1 MSRDRGGLAVP
12 VELFGGRLKLP
23 PISPPGF
30 LVGTGLELRR
40 RLLRLADRILPP
52 EIAVLDHAAGLA
64 EAAVLGA
71 IVELGVADHIVDAPR
86 SAADLAEVIEG
97 PVDAES
103 LHRMLRYAAV
113 FDLVALDADGCFHAT
128 PFTRVLDS
136 RAADSIA
143 PWCRYFVS
151 KSNVAAWADLAATVR
166 TGESAFRRVHGASVW
181 DYFDAHPDEGRTFAA
196 AMRHLTEGVAP
207 SVADACPFDGAGTVC
222 DVAGGSGALLAAF
235 LSRHPS
241 SRGVLVEAALVLEVA
256 DRYLGEAGVRD
267 RVTFVEGDIFG
278 GFAAEAGLYL
288 MKDILHDWDD
298 AACARILA
306 NTRAAMPP
314 GARLVLVENVI
325 EPNDIDHFVTFAD
338 MQMMVALDEGRQRSV
353 AELQSLLCE
362 AGFEPGPVRKTATV
376 VHLVEGIAV

>member
-166 TGESAFRRVHGASVW
+166 TGESVLRRGPRCERVGLLRRPPRRGPHVRRRDETPDRGCRAVGRRRMSVRRRRHCVRRRRGQRCP
-181 DYFDAHPDEGRTFAA
+181 AGR
-196 AMRHLTEGVAP
+196 LPLPP
-207 SVADACPFDGAGTVC
+207 SVVE
-222 DVAGGSGALLAAF
+222 
-235 LSRHPS
+235 
-241 SRGVLVEAALVLEVA
+241 GVLVEAALVLEVA

-298 AACARILA
+298 AAARILA